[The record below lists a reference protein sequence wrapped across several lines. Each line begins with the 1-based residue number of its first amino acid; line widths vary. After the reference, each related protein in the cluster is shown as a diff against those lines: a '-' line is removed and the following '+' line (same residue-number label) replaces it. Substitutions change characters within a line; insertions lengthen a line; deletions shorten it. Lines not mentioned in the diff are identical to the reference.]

1 MSYLPVVLALAV
13 DIYRFRDRY
22 IIMASDNNFQ
32 QFLVHFRDYMEAVCK
47 EAELRERGELLTVAD
62 YLPLRRENSAIR
74 LSFKL
79 AEFSLG
85 IDIPE
90 EVFANDVFMSLYLG
104 AADMVCWAN
113 VRMVHVFLESFSANQ
128 CAVFISPG
136 CL

>member
-22 IIMASDNNFQ
+22 IILASDYNFQ
-32 QFLVHFRDYMEAVCK
+32 RFLAHFKDYMEAVCK
-47 EAELRERGELLTVAD
+47 EAELRERGELLTIAD

-79 AEFSLG
+79 AEFSLR
-85 IDIPE
+85 IDIPD

-104 AADMVCWAN
+104 AADMICWSN
-113 VRMVHVFLESFSANQ
+113 VRMVHVSLESLSIDQ
-128 CAVFISPG
+128 CAVLMSPG